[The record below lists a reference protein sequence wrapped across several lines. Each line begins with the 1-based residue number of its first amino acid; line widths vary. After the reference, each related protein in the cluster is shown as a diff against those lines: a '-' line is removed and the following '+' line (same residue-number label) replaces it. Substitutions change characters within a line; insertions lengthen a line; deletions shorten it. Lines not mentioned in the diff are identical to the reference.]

1 METTTQIVILA
12 SPGMGHLIPLI
23 ELARRLA
30 LSHEGLSVAIV
41 TVSTDDQPPS
51 SSSSATIS
59 LPKPITHIPLP
70 PVATHDFPQDSKI
83 ETRISLTIKLSL
95 PHLRRVFETLLA
107 GSRRI
112 ATLVVDVFGSDAY
125 DVAAE
130 FDVPTFL
137 FITSTFTFLSLCFH
151 LPELDSIFSCEFRDL
166 PEPIR
171 APGCLPLRGEDIPD
185 PFQDRSNEAYAWVLH
200 HCKRHHK
207 LPKGIMG
214 NSFLELEPRVI
225 KVLQEENF
233 QCPPIYPV
241 GPIVRSTSSRSDD
254 DHLCLKW
261 LDEQPRGSVLFVCFG
276 SGGTLRAEQ
285 LRELAWGL
293 EMSEQRFLW
302 VARSPDEKEAGG
314 KFFSVEGAEQDK
326 KEETFL
332 PEGFK
337 QRTQGL
343 GLVVDSWAP
352 QLQVLSHESTDGFLS
367 HCGWNSTLESIVHGV
382 PMIAWPLYAEQKMNA
397 LMLVDDLKVALRV
410 SPDPNHVIIRR
421 EEIANVVRCLMQ
433 GEEGKWARKR
443 MRELRDAGHEA
454 LQKDK
459 GSSHRDLAE
468 LVGTWKQSS
477 PSSL

>member
-1 METTTQIVILA
+1 METTTQVVILA

-30 LSHEGLSVAIV
+30 LSHEGLSVAII

-207 LPKGIMG
+207 LP
-214 NSFLELEPRVI
+214 
-225 KVLQEENF
+225 
-233 QCPPIYPV
+233 
-241 GPIVRSTSSRSDD
+241 
-254 DHLCLKW
+254 
-261 LDEQPRGSVLFVCFG
+261 
-276 SGGTLRAEQ
+276 RA
-285 LRELAWGL
+285 
-293 EMSEQRFLW
+293 
-302 VARSPDEKEAGG
+302 
-314 KFFSVEGAEQDK
+314 
-326 KEETFL
+326 
-332 PEGFK
+332 
-337 QRTQGL
+337 
-343 GLVVDSWAP
+343 
-352 QLQVLSHESTDGFLS
+352 
-367 HCGWNSTLESIVHGV
+367 
-382 PMIAWPLYAEQKMNA
+382 
-397 LMLVDDLKVALRV
+397 
-410 SPDPNHVIIRR
+410 
-421 EEIANVVRCLMQ
+421 
-433 GEEGKWARKR
+433 
-443 MRELRDAGHEA
+443 
-454 LQKDK
+454 
-459 GSSHRDLAE
+459 
-468 LVGTWKQSS
+468 
-477 PSSL
+477 